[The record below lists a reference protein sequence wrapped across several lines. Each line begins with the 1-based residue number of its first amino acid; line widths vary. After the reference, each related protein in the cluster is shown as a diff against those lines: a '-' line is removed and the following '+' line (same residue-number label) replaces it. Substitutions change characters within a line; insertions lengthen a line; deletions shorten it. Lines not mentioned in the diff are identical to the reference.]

1 MRFKN
6 NQRRFRTCEF
16 LTKKYT
22 RWFFKMSDIRSEY
35 YDEDVSTENLILGPF
50 SQNHLASCF
59 CFIKSFVLSFWNHQF
74 KVGRSIGYRVWVCYC
89 E

>member
-22 RWFFKMSDIRSEY
+22 RWFFKMSDIRSECY
-35 YDEDVSTENLILGPF
+35 YLRTVAPVLGELWTFPV
-50 SQNHLASCF
+50 
-59 CFIKSFVLSFWNHQF
+59 KT
-74 KVGRSIGYRVWVCYC
+74 
-89 E
+89 